1 MQISCAFPTPLDSPD
16 QVALAEELGYDRAWL
31 YDTPQQSP
39 DVWMTLALAA
49 ERTERIGLGPG
60 VLVPALRHPMVNA
73 AGTATLAALAPGRVE
88 VAFGTG
94 FTGRR
99 AMGYGAIP
107 WKFMDAYIRAYRG
120 LLRGETIEWEGARMR
135 MLHPPESAAPRPV
148 EVPVI
153 ISALGPKGAAVA
165 RELGDGLYVTLALPE
180 FAKEFSWVS
189 YLFWG
194 TGLEDD

>member
-1 MQISCAFPTPLDSPD
+1 MQVSCAFPTALSSPD
-16 QVALAEELGYDRAWL
+16 DIVLAEQLGYERAWV

-49 ERTERIGLGPG
+49 DRTERIGLGPG
-60 VLVPALRHPMVNA
+60 VLVPSLRHPMVNA
-73 AGTATLAALAPGRVE
+73 AATATLAALAPGRVV

-107 WKFMDAYIRAYRG
+107 WSFMAAYIRAFRG

-135 MLHPPESAAPRPV
+135 MLHPPGHAAARPV
-148 EVPVI
+148 AVPVVI
-153 ISALGPKGAAVA
+153 G
-165 RELGDGLYVTLALPE
+165 
-180 FAKEFSWVS
+180 
-189 YLFWG
+189 
-194 TGLEDD
+194 